1 MKLLILV
8 LSLSLALFACTGDCL
23 TCHPN
28 LVPTIDKDAR
38 HKPMLTC
45 IKCHSATPNA
55 MADCG
60 ADCFACHSMTKINGA
75 GVKEHDV
82 IQGCKDCHVK
92 MKEELFGIPT
102 KGQSTLKDSLFKL
115 D

>member
-1 MKLLILV
+1 MKLLIILFT
-8 LSLSLALFACTGDCL
+8 LTLALLACTGDCL

-28 LVPTIDKDAR
+28 LVPSINEDTR

-45 IKCHSATPNA
+45 IECHSANPNS

-60 ADCFACHSMTKINGA
+60 SDCFACHPMSKINGL
-75 GVKEHDV
+75 GIKEHDV
-82 IQGCKDCHVK
+82 IQGCRDCHVK

-102 KGQSTLKDSLFKL
+102 KGQSTLKDTLFQL